1 VTGDSAHASALPPR
15 VSSVQT
21 DREAP
26 TARRQC
32 AFCELPLPAAA
43 GDEPDV
49 DCAELA
55 ADNRRT
61 AGGPIYCCYGCRLA
75 ADITL
80 QKGDAG
86 WSTLMLTRLGVGVF
100 LSMNVM
106 MFAMALY
113 AADVYAGDPALATP
127 LAASLTGVLRYLS
140 LLMATPVLVLLGW
153 PLWRNAIAQARD
165 GVASLDALVVLGVGA
180 SFLYSYWSTLADRG
194 AIYYESA
201 CAVLVFVT
209 LGRWFEASGK
219 VKAAAEM
226 RALERL
232 LPREVTVERDGATTT
247 LPVDELRVGDLL
259 LVAAGQRCAADG
271 VVATGRGHVNDQV
284 LTGESAPIVKEAGD
298 SVSAG
303 SLSLDGTLAV
313 RVSAV
318 GRDDAL
324 GRLLTWMDEARAAKG
339 RHERLADRVAR
350 YVVPATIALAIVG
363 ASWGLERGGL
373 EEAMMTALAVMLIA
387 CPCALG
393 IATPLAVW
401 VSLGRAAREGVLF
414 RTGDALEALAQ
425 VNAVCFDKTGT
436 LTTGVPAVSAFVA
449 ADDSSAADEPAETD
463 GPASSAAGQ
472 ARPDGAVG
480 DTLTRV
486 LGVAAGLVRGVTHPL
501 SRSVM
506 QCADGKRVAPAPVAD
521 VTVVAGRG
529 LEGVWNGEPVYL
541 GSSTLMDERGVTFST
556 AMAAAR
562 DQALASR
569 APVACIGWDGV
580 VRGVFV
586 FAETVRDEAP
596 RAIARL
602 ESLGC
607 GVAMLT
613 GDHAQRADDLAASL
627 GVHSA
632 AELSPGD
639 KLRTLDVL
647 RAEHG
652 AVAMVGDGINDAP
665 ALARADVGIALGCG
679 TDLAREAADVCL
691 LGNDLTRVPW
701 AIALARRTVRTMKQ
715 NLFWACVY
723 NGIGVPLAMS
733 GHLSPAFAALA
744 MVLSS
749 ALVVSNSLVLARID
763 LETPV

>member
-1 VTGDSAHASALPPR
+1 
-15 VSSVQT
+15 
-21 DREAP
+21 
-26 TARRQC
+26 
-32 AFCELPLPAAA
+32 
-43 GDEPDV
+43 
-49 DCAELA
+49 
-55 ADNRRT
+55 
-61 AGGPIYCCYGCRLA
+61 
-75 ADITL
+75 
-80 QKGDAG
+80 
-86 WSTLMLTRLGVGVF
+86 MLTGLGVSVF

-140 LLMATPVLVLLGW
+140 LLMATPVFVLLGW
-153 PLWRNAIAQARD
+153 PLWRHAISQARD
-165 GVASLDALVVLGVGA
+165 GVASLDALIVLGVSA
-180 SFLYSYWSTLADRG
+180 AFLYSYWSTLADRG

-201 CAVLVFVT
+201 CAVLVLVT
-209 LGRWFEASGK
+209 LGRWCEASGK
-219 VKAAAEM
+219 AKASAEM

-232 LPREVTVERDGATTT
+232 LPREVTVERDGITTT
-247 LPVDELRVGDLL
+247 RAVDELRVGDLL
-259 LVAAGQRCAADG
+259 LVTAGQRCAADG
-271 VVATGRGHVNDQV
+271 VVFTGCGHVSDQV
-284 LTGESAPIVKEAGD
+284 ITGESAPIVKEVGD
-298 SVSAG
+298 SMSAG

-313 RVSAV
+313 RVAAV
-318 GRDDAL
+318 GRDGAL
-324 GRLLTWMDEARAAKG
+324 GRLLAWIEEARAAKG
-339 RHERLADRVAR
+339 RYERLADRVAR
-350 YVVPATIALAIVG
+350 YIVPATIAFAIVG
-363 ASWGLERGGL
+363 ASWGLERGGV
-373 EEAMMTALAVMLIA
+373 EEAIMTALAVMLIA

-401 VSLGRAAREGVLF
+401 VGLGRAAREGVLF
-414 RTGDALEALAQ
+414 RTGDALEALAK

-449 ADDSSAADEPAETD
+449 DDERSAGGDVPERD
-463 GPASSAAGQ
+463 GPASRPARH
-472 ARPDGAVG
+472 ARPDGEG
-480 DTLTRV
+480 DDPLTRV

-506 QCADGKRVAPAPVAD
+506 QCADGRRVAPTPVAA

-529 LEGVWNGEPVYL
+529 LEGLLHGRPVYL
-541 GSSTLMDERGVTFST
+541 GSSTLMDERGVTLPP

-562 DQALASR
+562 DRALASH

-602 ESLGC
+602 EALGC

-613 GDHAQRADDLAASL
+613 GDHAQRAGDLAASL
-627 GVHSA
+627 GVQSA

-639 KLRTLDVL
+639 KLRTIDVL

-652 AVAMVGDGINDAP
+652 AVAMVGDGINDVP
-665 ALARADVGIALGCG
+665 ALARADVGIAMGCG

-701 AIALARRTVRTMKQ
+701 SIALARRTVRTMKQ

-733 GHLSPAFAALA
+733 GHLSPAWAALA
-744 MVLSS
+744 MVFSS
-749 ALVVSNSLVLARID
+749 ALVVSNSLVLAHID
-763 LETPV
+763 LETSG